1 MDIDTSEEEPSIAVS
16 ESIQQRKKDARPT
29 VLAKLKISE
38 TRDSITRVND
48 HKVIFVDIQD
58 TPINKGAL
66 EMKEAGKLPHYEDLM
81 LERARLN
88 QDSGKYIV
96 SLSIKEGRNIPI
108 TPENLLNSLKSLLDV
123 VNKKQLTSFSISKGN
138 LEEIPWRYTIRKL
151 KKVLTG
157 KTIAITI
164 CTGEIITPPVET
176 RSNIILEKH
185 ELSVA
190 GHKGVT
196 KTYQRIQHYYYENM
210 KKKIQDYV
218 RTCKE
223 CQLKKLTR
231 IKTKQPMCSKT
242 RQVKRSTKLVWISSV
257 HCQRH

>member
-1 MDIDTSEEEPSIAVS
+1 
-16 ESIQQRKKDARPT
+16 
-29 VLAKLKISE
+29 
-38 TRDSITRVND
+38 
-48 HKVIFVDIQD
+48 
-58 TPINKGAL
+58 
-66 EMKEAGKLPHYEDLM
+66 MKEAGKLPHYEDLL

-88 QDSGKYIV
+88 QDSGKYII
-96 SLSIKEGRNIPI
+96 SLSAKEDRNIPI

-123 VNKKQLTSFSISKGN
+123 VNEKQLTSFSISKGN

-185 ELSVA
+185 ESSVA

-196 KTYQRIQHYYYENM
+196 KTYQRIRQHNYWENIM
-210 KKKIQDYV
+210 KEIQDYV

-223 CQLKKLTR
+223 LKKLTR

-257 HCQRH
+257 HCQRHKREMNIY